1 MPVCKHYP
9 DKLNIYLFIRYGYLP
24 GCHSVHITKC
34 KMAGQSYLDVA
45 VSGTDIANTTTNG
58 LLPEHLTLHEVLFTI
73 RHVGGIIR
81 KINHKTYNE
90 NVKHIRSFLTEILL
104 ECEHLHP
111 IKLNEKVS
119 SPMQIIPPSL
129 WYWAIAN
136 NEDIYNIQE
145 FKHIYPSEDDLLNNF
160 LYNSSPFVIPSCLS
174 FNALLQALEHYF
186 QNLTPFVN
194 GEKRH
199 FIINS
204 NVLTWR
210 QHTEKETENQQT
222 DNEMHVKFWF
232 INNKTKL
239 VEVPELPPNWIG
251 NDPMTRP
258 VSFNSSSTSFPENS
272 NKAVYERSVAF
283 RWHNAINKTTTNVVI
298 ARNTQTRKLEI
309 FEQTF
314 NPLLHCEAEITVKK
328 DSVSICK

>member
-1 MPVCKHYP
+1 
-9 DKLNIYLFIRYGYLP
+9 
-24 GCHSVHITKC
+24 
-34 KMAGQSYLDVA
+34 MAEKSYLDAA
-45 VSGTDIANTTTNG
+45 VLGTDIAHTTTKG

-73 RHVGGIIR
+73 KHVGGIIR

-90 NVKHIRSFLTEILL
+90 NVKHIRSLLTGILL
-104 ECEHLHP
+104 ECKHLHP
-111 IKLNEKVS
+111 IKLKLNEKVS

-129 WYWAIAN
+129 WYWAIAD
-136 NEDIYNIQE
+136 NEDTFNIQE
-145 FKHIYPSEDDLLNNF
+145 FQHIYPSEDDLLNTF
-160 LYNSSPFVIPSCLS
+160 LYNSSPFVISSCLS

-186 QNLTPFVN
+186 QSLTPSVS

-210 QHTEKETENQQT
+210 QHTDKETENQQT

-232 INNKTKL
+232 INNETKL

-258 VSFNSSSTSFPENS
+258 VSFNASSTSFISTLKNS
-272 NKAVYERSVAF
+272 NKAVYERSIVF

-309 FEQTF
+309 LEQIF
-314 NPLLHCEAEITVKK
+314 NPLLHCEAEITVQKC
-328 DSVSICK
+328 SVSICK

>member
-1 MPVCKHYP
+1 
-9 DKLNIYLFIRYGYLP
+9 
-24 GCHSVHITKC
+24 
-34 KMAGQSYLDVA
+34 MAEKSYLDAA
-45 VSGTDIANTTTNG
+45 VLGTDIAHTTTKG

-73 RHVGGIIR
+73 KHVGGIIR

-90 NVKHIRSFLTEILL
+90 NVKHIRSLLTGILL
-104 ECEHLHP
+104 ECKHLHP
-111 IKLNEKVS
+111 IKLKLNEKVS

-136 NEDIYNIQE
+136 NEDTFNIQK
-145 FKHIYPSEDDLLNNF
+145 FQHIYPSEDDLLNNF

-186 QNLTPFVN
+186 QSLTPSVS

-210 QHTEKETENQQT
+210 QHTDKETENQQT

-232 INNKTKL
+232 INNETKL

-258 VSFNSSSTSFPENS
+258 VSFNATASSTSFPENS
-272 NKAVYERSVAF
+272 NRQGRTAVYERSVAF

-309 FEQTF
+309 LEQIF
-314 NPLLHCEAEITVKK
+314 NPLLHCEAEITVQK